1 MRRLTPTL
9 RSFVTHTSHLAA
21 LMGTAVMAMAM
32 APLAVHETPVVASG
46 ARPAAAPV
54 TAVAEPAGPVIR
66 QIIFQ
71 RPLKGFAVNSAF
83 GFRKLA
89 GADRGR
95 AHKGVDMAAPT
106 GTSVYAA
113 AEGRV
118 LRTGYDAGG
127 YGNFVEVRHPNGMT
141 SLYGHLSRI
150 DVASGMPLTG
160 GQRLGLVGST
170 GYSTGPHLHFEVKRG
185 GVQVNPT
192 RIMGHAFRVAVKA

>member
-9 RSFVTHTSHLAA
+9 RSFVTHTSLLAA
-21 LMGTAVMAMAM
+21 LLGTAVMAMAM
-32 APLAVHETPVVASG
+32 APLAVNETADIASG
-46 ARPAAAPV
+46 AHPVAAPV
-54 TAVAEPAGPVIR
+54 TAVAAPAGPVMR
-66 QIIFQ
+66 QITFEK
-71 RPLKGFAVNSAF
+71 PLKGFAINSAF
-83 GFRKLA
+83 GFRKLGDA
-89 GADRGR
+89 PGR

-106 GTSVYAA
+106 GTSVYVA

-118 LRTGYDAGG
+118 MRTGYDASG

-150 DVASGMPLTG
+150 DVASGMQLTG